1 MSPAV
6 CSIDS
11 VTIFERGANLIEQ
24 QQGEV
29 RYLQFS
35 HYLQFPEIT
44 HGSFTRLGGYS
55 KTPYWG
61 LNVSYS
67 TGDDFENV
75 LRNRLRALQ
84 ALHIEHT
91 PALHSGWYMA
101 LTLLR

>member
-1 MSPAV
+1 M
-6 CSIDS
+6 
-11 VTIFERGANLIEQ
+11 
-24 QQGEV
+24 
-29 RYLQFS
+29 QFS

-67 TGDDFENV
+67 IGDDFENV

-84 ALHIEHT
+84 ALHIET
-91 PALHSGWYMA
+91 YPCATLWLINGAEGDMLSTGALVDWGTAWAPYSCHVDRPDFM
-101 LTLLR
+101 